1 MQLRGR
7 PHLLYLKRAAGR
19 GRSLLSRA
27 ESNYAMVL
35 VAEITRALELGSSEQ
50 EIEQLSGGIALADI
64 ITQSPR
70 MLQILDLIRR
80 VADTGLTVLLQ
91 GETGTGKKLLA
102 HAIHRASGRR
112 GRPIVTVDCAALP
125 ESLLEAEL
133 FGYQKGAFTGAN
145 QDRTGLLAEAAGGTI
160 FLDEIDKAG
169 LTVQRRFLHLLDSG
183 EIRPVGSTSY
193 QRLDVRI
200 VCATSS
206 PDLRTEVA
214 EGRFLKDLYYRLNDI
229 SIQIPALRERPDDV
243 LLLASCFME
252 IYAQQIG
259 RKIRGM
265 SAGFR
270 RLLQAHDWPG
280 NVRELE
286 KAIRR
291 AITLADEDELL
302 IPDLLPREV
311 LEATEDVTDEETGAN
326 LRSQVE
332 SFERRAI
339 ERALKTCGG
348 NKSRAAALLGLSR
361 KGLKGKIARYRIGRD
376 PAQGV

>member
-1 MQLRGR
+1 
-7 PHLLYLKRAAGR
+7 
-19 GRSLLSRA
+19 
-27 ESNYAMVL
+27 
-35 VAEITRALELGSSEQ
+35 
-50 EIEQLSGGIALADI
+50 
-64 ITQSPR
+64 
-70 MLQILDLIRR
+70 
-80 VADTGLTVLLQ
+80 
-91 GETGTGKKLLA
+91 
-102 HAIHRASGRR
+102 
-112 GRPIVTVDCAALP
+112 VTVDCAALP

-229 SIQIPALRERPDDV
+229 SIQIPPLRERPDDV
-243 LLLASCFME
+243 LLLASCFVE
-252 IYAQQIG
+252 IYSQQIG

-265 SAGFR
+265 SAAFR

-291 AITLADEDELL
+291 AITLADEDDLL

-311 LEATEDVTDEETGAN
+311 LEASDEVTEEDTGAN
-326 LRSQVE
+326 LRKQVE
-332 SFERRAI
+332 MFERRAI

-376 PAQGV
+376 AAPGG